1 MEKQNTQ
8 ESKSGLEESAVQQDI
23 HSIHTEQTVSDRQQN
38 TFGKD
43 QSEMIYAE
51 LVGLPEG
58 KFKQKPE
65 TTIYSTIIQSQ
76 LSSSEKQEDQ
86 SQPLNN
92 KGESLKK
99 NNFDIDEDTGWGT
112 TLSSDNSQN
121 DRQHERISK
130 STKNDND
137 SLEIQFEKTQPN
149 PQTNSNY
156 KSFFNELIRKAAEKK
171 SEQNLATSSHLS
183 GHPIPAP
190 RYSKLIIVENSAGRL
205 LGVNENTGWCT
216 FLGTEIPQREK
227 PIPLPRTIKNAQKSK
242 KNTPAQCTFKDLKD
256 KTSNINQN
264 TISSSNDL
272 NLANGVETDNILSSG
287 NSQSVMI
294 NKSLY
299 HLNGRAGIITN
310 VTPDTR
316 HNIDKTTGS
325 NINR

>member
-8 ESKSGLEESAVQQDI
+8 DSRSGLEESAVQQDI

-76 LSSSEKQEDQ
+76 SSSSEKQEDQ

-99 NNFDIDEDTGWGT
+99 NKLDMDENTGWGT
-112 TLSSDNSQN
+112 T
-121 DRQHERISK
+121 ERYS
-130 STKNDND
+130 
-137 SLEIQFEKTQPN
+137 EKTQPN
-149 PQTNSNY
+149 PQTNSHY
-156 KSFFNELIRKAAEKK
+156 KSFLNELIRKSAERK
-171 SEQNLATSSHLS
+171 SVQ
-183 GHPIPAP
+183 
-190 RYSKLIIVENSAGRL
+190 NSA
-205 LGVNENTGWCT
+205 
-216 FLGTEIPQREK
+216 
-227 PIPLPRTIKNAQKSK
+227 
-242 KNTPAQCTFKDLKD
+242 
-256 KTSNINQN
+256 
-264 TISSSNDL
+264 
-272 NLANGVETDNILSSG
+272 NGLETDNILSSG

-310 VTPDTR
+310 VTPETR

-325 NINR
+325 DTNIASPVSQTSYNINR

>member
-1 MEKQNTQ
+1 MEKQNTKD
-8 ESKSGLEESAVQQDI
+8 SRSGLEESAVQQDI

-65 TTIYSTIIQSQ
+65 KAIYSTIIQSQ
-76 LSSSEKQEDQ
+76 SSSSEKQEDQ

-99 NNFDIDEDTGWGT
+99 NKLDMDENTGWGT
-112 TLSSDNSQN
+112 T
-121 DRQHERISK
+121 ERYS
-130 STKNDND
+130 
-137 SLEIQFEKTQPN
+137 EKTQPN
-149 PQTNSNY
+149 PQTNSHY
-156 KSFFNELIRKAAEKK
+156 KSFLNELIRKSAERK
-171 SEQNLATSSHLS
+171 SVQ
-183 GHPIPAP
+183 
-190 RYSKLIIVENSAGRL
+190 NSA
-205 LGVNENTGWCT
+205 
-216 FLGTEIPQREK
+216 
-227 PIPLPRTIKNAQKSK
+227 
-242 KNTPAQCTFKDLKD
+242 
-256 KTSNINQN
+256 
-264 TISSSNDL
+264 
-272 NLANGVETDNILSSG
+272 NGLETDNILSSG

-310 VTPDTR
+310 VTPETR

-325 NINR
+325 DTNIASPVSQTSYNINR

>member
-8 ESKSGLEESAVQQDI
+8 ESRSGLEESAVQQDI

-38 TFGKD
+38 TFDKD

-99 NNFDIDEDTGWGT
+99 NNFDIDEDTGWGA
-112 TLSSDNSQN
+112 TLSSDDSQN

-156 KSFFNELIRKAAEKK
+156 KSFFNELIRKAAERK
-171 SEQNLATSSHLS
+171 SVQ
-183 GHPIPAP
+183 
-190 RYSKLIIVENSAGRL
+190 NSA
-205 LGVNENTGWCT
+205 
-216 FLGTEIPQREK
+216 
-227 PIPLPRTIKNAQKSK
+227 
-242 KNTPAQCTFKDLKD
+242 
-256 KTSNINQN
+256 
-264 TISSSNDL
+264 
-272 NLANGVETDNILSSG
+272 NGLETDNILSSG

-310 VTPDTR
+310 VTPETR

>member
-1 MEKQNTQ
+1 MEKQNAKG
-8 ESKSGLEESAVQQDI
+8 SRSGLEESAVQQDI

-92 KGESLKK
+92 KGKSLKK
-99 NNFDIDEDTGWGT
+99 NNFDIDEDTGWVT
-112 TLSSDNSQN
+112 TLSSDDSQN

-149 PQTNSNY
+149 PQTNSHY
-156 KSFFNELIRKAAEKK
+156 KSFLNELIRKSAERK
-171 SEQNLATSSHLS
+171 SVQNLANVL
-183 GHPIPAP
+183 
-190 RYSKLIIVENSAGRL
+190 
-205 LGVNENTGWCT
+205 
-216 FLGTEIPQREK
+216 
-227 PIPLPRTIKNAQKSK
+227 
-242 KNTPAQCTFKDLKD
+242 
-256 KTSNINQN
+256 
-264 TISSSNDL
+264 
-272 NLANGVETDNILSSG
+272 ETDNILSSG

-310 VTPDTR
+310 VTPETR

>member
-1 MEKQNTQ
+1 MEKQNTKD
-8 ESKSGLEESAVQQDI
+8 SRSGLEESAVQQDI

-76 LSSSEKQEDQ
+76 SSSSEKQKDQ
-86 SQPLNN
+86 FQPLNN

-99 NNFDIDEDTGWGT
+99 NKLDMDENTGWGT
-112 TLSSDNSQN
+112 T
-121 DRQHERISK
+121 ERYS
-130 STKNDND
+130 
-137 SLEIQFEKTQPN
+137 EKTQPN
-149 PQTNSNY
+149 PQTNSHY
-156 KSFFNELIRKAAEKK
+156 KSFLNELIRKSAERK
-171 SEQNLATSSHLS
+171 SVQ
-183 GHPIPAP
+183 
-190 RYSKLIIVENSAGRL
+190 NSA
-205 LGVNENTGWCT
+205 
-216 FLGTEIPQREK
+216 
-227 PIPLPRTIKNAQKSK
+227 
-242 KNTPAQCTFKDLKD
+242 
-256 KTSNINQN
+256 
-264 TISSSNDL
+264 
-272 NLANGVETDNILSSG
+272 NGLETDNILSSG

-310 VTPDTR
+310 VTPETR

-325 NINR
+325 DTNIASPVSQTSYNINR

>member
-1 MEKQNTQ
+1 MEKHNTQ
-8 ESKSGLEESAVQQDI
+8 ELR
-23 HSIHTEQTVSDRQQN
+23 SISDGQKN
-38 TFGKD
+38 TLAKD
-43 QSEMIYAE
+43 QSKMIDAE

-92 KGESLKK
+92 KGKSLKK
-99 NNFDIDEDTGWGT
+99 NNFDIDEDTGWVT
-112 TLSSDNSQN
+112 TLSSDDSQN

-149 PQTNSNY
+149 PQTNSHY
-156 KSFFNELIRKAAEKK
+156 KSFLNELIRKSAERK
-171 SEQNLATSSHLS
+171 SVQNLANVL
-183 GHPIPAP
+183 
-190 RYSKLIIVENSAGRL
+190 
-205 LGVNENTGWCT
+205 
-216 FLGTEIPQREK
+216 
-227 PIPLPRTIKNAQKSK
+227 
-242 KNTPAQCTFKDLKD
+242 
-256 KTSNINQN
+256 
-264 TISSSNDL
+264 
-272 NLANGVETDNILSSG
+272 ETDNILSSG

-310 VTPDTR
+310 VTPETR